1 MKLSITPEQVA
12 WAKKEQAKFDAQKT
26 HNKFKCSTNYI
37 GLLGEVVFDQFLK
50 DYGIEYKWIKFTKKG
65 WKDPDFIIKNKSVD
79 LKTTFSDSM
88 WIQQEKFDYYIYARI
103 NEEETEL
110 DVQGWMSKYDITECK
125 NNKACEIVT
134 RNGRQDYV
142 FSTNLMKNINT
153 LFKGEQHEHR
163 LTR

>member
-1 MKLSITPEQVA
+1 MKLSITPEQIA

-65 WKDPDFIIKNKSVD
+65 WKDPDFIIKNKSID

-88 WIQQEKFDYYIYARI
+88 WIQQEKFDY
-103 NEEETEL
+103 
-110 DVQGWMSKYDITECK
+110 
-125 NNKACEIVT
+125 
-134 RNGRQDYV
+134 
-142 FSTNLMKNINT
+142 
-153 LFKGEQHEHR
+153 
-163 LTR
+163 